1 MTEPTMNTPTWYECR
16 KVGLDYADSAPARYV
31 VERDIAAPRQ
41 AVWDV
46 FTDANTWKDWFPFID
61 WVTYDGPPP
70 YGVGTIR
77 RSSVAGAL
85 HDETMVVWDEPS
97 RWGYIID
104 RVTEPLSKAQIEI
117 TEFYEIPG
125 GTRVR
130 WILACDPLPGLLF
143 LAKDEPFQAFLERVL
158 GSALASLSA
167 YLQR

>member
-1 MTEPTMNTPTWYECR
+1 MSEPVWHDCR
-16 KVGLDYADSAPARYV
+16 RVGLDYADTAPARYV

-46 FTDANTWKDWFPFID
+46 FSDAATWVHWFPYID
-61 WVTYDGPPP
+61 WVTYDGPAP

-85 HDETMVVWDEPS
+85 HDETMVAWDEPR

-104 RVTEPLSKAQIEI
+104 RVTEPLSTAQIEI
-117 TEFYEIPG
+117 TEFDEIPG

-130 WILACDPLPGLLF
+130 WILACDPLPGLKF
-143 LAKDEPFQAFLERVL
+143 LSKDEPFEAFLGRVL
-158 GSALASLSA
+158 ENALKGLAA
-167 YLQR
+167 YLKRQT